1 MRSMPV
7 SEIRY
12 AVLQQTLEKPPVD
25 RLIQA
30 FAAVRSLTAAD
41 APGLANDAYGILV
54 KGLSAGDAH
63 TLQTALAAQGI
74 ATELAAERLLPQLP
88 PTKFVRRIE
97 FGEDTLLLYDPL
109 GRRVPVEYRHL
120 LILAAGTVEI
130 IEFRRSDS
138 SPSNLPMSG
147 RVSTLR
153 LELEDFDQVRGGR
166 QREVRVRRR
175 FIELIL
181 TGGVARFTIEVEAN
195 PQLLFQALGEERV
208 VEIEANLALLIRRL
222 SAAAPAVL
230 VNRGAYLLREDP
242 PSTHVYP
249 SRNAFYEEIIW
260 MLWQSAKRLRGDV

>member
-1 MRSMPV
+1 MPV

-12 AVLQQTLEKPPVD
+12 AVLQQSLEKPPVD

-30 FAAVRSLTAAD
+30 FTSVRSLTAAD

-63 TLQTALAAQGI
+63 ALQTALAAQGI

-88 PTKFVRRIE
+88 PTRFVRRLE
-97 FGEDTLLLYDPL
+97 FGDDVLLLHDPL

-120 LILAAGTVEI
+120 LILAAGTVDI
-130 IEFRRSDS
+130 VEFRRSDA
-138 SPSNLPMSG
+138 SPSNIPTFG

-153 LELEDFDQVRGGR
+153 LELEDFDRARGGR

-175 FIELIL
+175 FIELL
-181 TGGVARFTIEVEAN
+181 LAGGVARFTLEVEAN
-195 PQLLFQALGEERV
+195 PQMLFQALGNERGS
-208 VEIEANLALLIRRL
+208 EIEANLVLLLRRL

-230 VNRGAYLLREDP
+230 LNRGAYLLRGDP
-242 PSTHVYP
+242 PSSHVYP

-260 MLWQSAKRLRGDV
+260 MLWQSAKRLQGDG